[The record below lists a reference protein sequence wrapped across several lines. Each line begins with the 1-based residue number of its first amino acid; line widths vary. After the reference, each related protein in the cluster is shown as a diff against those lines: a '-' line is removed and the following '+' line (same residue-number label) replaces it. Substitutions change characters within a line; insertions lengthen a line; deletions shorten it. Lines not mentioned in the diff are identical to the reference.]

1 VSTPLSPTAEVPT
14 AEVPASEAVASE
26 APASEERAE
35 QATLRFPAGFLWGA
49 STAAYQ
55 IEGAASADGRGPS
68 IWDTF
73 SHTPGRVRN
82 GDTGDVAVDHYHR
95 YAEDI
100 ALLAALGVKAYRF
113 SVSWPRVQ
121 PDGRGPVNQR
131 GLDFY
136 RRLVDTLAEH
146 GIEPV
151 VTLYHWDLP
160 QALQDDGGWA
170 NRETA
175 ARFADY
181 AATVAGALGDRVQNW
196 TTLNE
201 PWCSAFLGY
210 AIGVHA
216 PGIADPRLAFR
227 AAHHLLLGH
236 GLAAHAVRAETLSA
250 ARVSLVLNPAPVV
263 PASDSPA
270 DIDAARRVDAV
281 QNRLWLDA
289 VLRGHYPEDL
299 PRDAARWTGW
309 DFVRP
314 GDEHVI
320 AAPLDMLGVNYYQPI
335 TVAAGEPGD
344 PAAHP
349 GTAGTR
355 PLPQPGPRTAMDW
368 QIEPRGLV
376 DVLVRIHSD
385 YPRLP
390 LLVTENGAAFNDRV
404 GPDGRVH
411 DADRIQFLDGHVR
424 AAHAALQRGV
434 DLRGF
439 FVWSFLD
446 NFEWAEG
453 YAKRFGLVYV
463 DYASQR
469 RILKDSGYWFRDVV
483 ARNGVA

>member
-1 VSTPLSPTAEVPT
+1 MSTPISPGTAVT
-14 AEVPASEAVASE
+14 ASSEAAV
-26 APASEERAE
+26 
-35 QATLRFPAGFLWGA
+35 LRFPTDFLWGA
-49 STAAYQ
+49 ATAAYQ
-55 IEGAASADGRGPS
+55 IEGAAGVDGRGLS

-73 SHTPGRVRN
+73 SHTPGRVHN

-95 YAEDI
+95 YPEDF
-100 ALLAALGVKAYRF
+100 ALLASLGVRAYRF

-121 PDGRGPVNQR
+121 PDGRGPANQR

-136 RRLVDTLAEH
+136 RRLVDTLVEH

-160 QALQDDGGWA
+160 QALQDDGGWVT
-170 NRETA
+170 RDTA

-181 AATVAGALGDRVQNW
+181 GAIMAGALGDRVRHW

-210 AIGVHA
+210 ASGKHA
-216 PGIADPRLAFR
+216 PGIADPAQAFP
-227 AAHHLLLGH
+227 AVHHLLLGH
-236 GLAAHAVRAETLSA
+236 GLATHAIRAATMSRA
-250 ARVSLVLNPAPVV
+250 QVSLVLNPAPVTA
-263 PASDSPA
+263 ASDRPA

-281 QNRLWLDA
+281 QNRLFLDA
-289 VLRGHYPEDL
+289 VLRGHYPADL
-299 PRDAARWTGW
+299 MADAARWTRW

-314 GDEHVI
+314 GDDHVI
-320 AAPLDMLGVNYYQPI
+320 ATPLDMLGVNYYQPLR
-335 TVAAGEPGD
+335 VAAGEDGAD
-344 PAAHP
+344 NHP

-355 PLPQPGPRTAMDW
+355 MLPPPGARTAMDW
-368 QIEPRGLV
+368 EIEPRGLL
-376 DVLVRIHSD
+376 DLLLRIHTG

-390 LLVTENGAAFNDRV
+390 LVVTENGAAFDDRV
-404 GPDGRVH
+404 APDGRVH
-411 DADRIQFLDGHVR
+411 DTERIHFLDGHLR
-424 AAHAALQRGV
+424 AAHAAIERGV

-469 RILKDSGYWFRDVV
+469 RILKDSGYWFQDVLSH
-483 ARNGVA
+483 GGILGDPPLGDG

>member
-1 VSTPLSPTAEVPT
+1 VSTPVSP
-14 AEVPASEAVASE
+14 PADVASADE
-26 APASEERAE
+26 TAM
-35 QATLRFPAGFLWGA
+35 LRFPADFVWGVA
-49 STAAYQ
+49 TAAYQ
-55 IEGAASADGRGPS
+55 IEGAAAADGRGPS

-73 SHTPGRVRN
+73 SHTPGRVRS
-82 GDTGDVAVDHYHR
+82 GDTGDVAADHYHR
-95 YAEDI
+95 YAEDV
-100 ALLAALGVKAYRF
+100 ALLAALGVRAYRF

-121 PDGRGPVNQR
+121 PDGRGQANQR

-136 RRLVDTLAEH
+136 RRLVDALVGH

-160 QALQDDGGWA
+160 QALQDGGGWVA
-170 NRETA
+170 RDTA

-181 AATVAGALGDRVQNW
+181 ASAVAGALGDRVRHW

-210 AIGVHA
+210 ATGAHA
-216 PGIADPRLAFR
+216 PGIADPAMAFP

-236 GLAAHAVRAETLSA
+236 GLAAHAIRAATLSQA
-250 ARVSLVLNPAPVV
+250 QVSLVLNPAPVIA
-263 PASDSPA
+263 ASDRPA
-270 DIDAARRVDAV
+270 DLDAARRVDAV
-281 QNRLWLDA
+281 QNRLFLDP
-289 VLRGHYPEDL
+289 VLRGHYPDDL
-299 PRDAARWTGW
+299 PADAARWTRW

-320 AAPLDMLGVNYYQPI
+320 AAPLDMLGVNYYQPMRV
-335 TVAAGEPGD
+335 TAGGPGEP
-344 PAAHP
+344 PHP
-349 GTAGTR
+349 GTAETR
-355 PLPQPGPRTAMDW
+355 LLPPPGARTAMDW
-368 QIEPRGLV
+368 EIEPQGLL
-376 DVLVRIHSD
+376 DVLLRIHSG
-385 YPRLP
+385 YRPVP
-390 LLVTENGAAFNDRV
+390 LLVTENGAAFDDRV

-411 DADRIQFLDGHVR
+411 DADRIRFLDGHVH
-424 AAHAALQRGV
+424 AAHAALERGV

-463 DYASQR
+463 DYPSQR

-483 ARNGVA
+483 ASGGVPPRPLPGPG

>member
-1 VSTPLSPTAEVPT
+1 VSTPVTPTADVAGV
-14 AEVPASEAVASE
+14 AEPEL
-26 APASEERAE
+26 
-35 QATLRFPAGFLWGA
+35 LRFPADFLWGTA
-49 STAAYQ
+49 TAAYQ
-55 IEGAASADGRGPS
+55 IEGAARADGRGPS

-73 SHTPGRVRN
+73 SHTPGRVQN
-82 GDTGDVAVDHYHR
+82 GDNGDVAVDHYHR

-100 ALLAALGVKAYRF
+100 ALLAALGVRAYRF

-136 RRLVDTLAEH
+136 RRLVETLAGH

-160 QALQDDGGWA
+160 QALQNGGGWLA
-170 NRETA
+170 RDTA

-181 AATVAGALGDRVQNW
+181 AATVAGALGDQDAQW

-210 AIGVHA
+210 AVGQHA
-216 PGIADPRLAFR
+216 PGIADPAMAFR

-236 GLAAHAVRAETLSA
+236 GLAAHAIRAATLSRA
-250 ARVSLVLNPAPVV
+250 QVSLVLNPAPVT
-263 PASDSPA
+263 PASDRPA
-270 DIDAARRVDAV
+270 DLDAARRVDAV
-281 QNRLWLDA
+281 QNRLFLDP
-289 VLRGHYPEDL
+289 VLRGHYPADL
-299 PRDAARWTGW
+299 AADTAHWTNG

-320 AAPLDMLGVNYYQPI
+320 ATPLDMLGVNYYQPLR
-335 TVAAGEPGD
+335 VAAG
-344 PAAHP
+344 AAGEYGHP

-355 PLPQPGPRTAMDW
+355 MLPPPGARTAMDW
-368 QIEPRGLV
+368 EIEPRGLV
-376 DVLVRIHSD
+376 EVLERIHAD
-385 YPRLP
+385 YPRVP
-390 LLVTENGAAFNDRV
+390 LVVTENGAAFDDRI
-404 GPDGRVH
+404 GPDGRIH
-411 DADRIQFLDGHVR
+411 DADRIRFLDGHVR
-424 AAHAALQRGV
+424 AAHTAIERGV

-469 RILKDSGYWFRDVV
+469 RILKDSGYWFRDVI
-483 ARNGVA
+483 ARGGVLVGSRPGDG

>member
-1 VSTPLSPTAEVPT
+1 MSTPGSPTADV
-14 AEVPASEAVASE
+14 AGAVQTE
-26 APASEERAE
+26 L
-35 QATLRFPAGFLWGA
+35 LRFPADFLWGTA
-49 STAAYQ
+49 TAAYQ
-55 IEGAASADGRGPS
+55 IEGAARADGRGPS

-73 SHTPGRVRN
+73 SHTPGRVHD
-82 GDTGDVAVDHYHR
+82 GDNGDVAVDHYHR
-95 YAEDI
+95 YPEDV
-100 ALLAALGVKAYRF
+100 ALLAALGVRAYRF

-121 PDGRGPVNQR
+121 PDGRGPANQR

-136 RRLVDTLAEH
+136 RRLVDALAAH

-170 NRETA
+170 TRETA
-175 ARFADY
+175 TRFADY
-181 AATVAGALGDRVQNW
+181 AATVAAALGDRVQHW
-196 TTLNE
+196 STLNE

-210 AIGVHA
+210 AAGTHA
-216 PGIADPRLAFR
+216 PGIADPAQAFR

-236 GLAAHAVRAETLSA
+236 GLATHAVRAATLSRA
-250 ARVSLVLNPAPVV
+250 QVSLVLNPAPVTA
-263 PASDSPA
+263 ASDRPA
-270 DIDAARRVDAV
+270 DLDAARRVDAV
-281 QNRLWLDA
+281 QNRLFLDP

-299 PRDAARWTGW
+299 PANAARWTRW

-320 AAPLDMLGVNYYQPI
+320 AAPLDMLGVNYYQPLR
-335 TVAAGEPGD
+335 VAAAGPDAPG
-344 PAAHP
+344 HP

-355 PLPQPGPRTAMDW
+355 ILPPPGARTAMDW
-368 QIEPRGLV
+368 EIEPQGLV
-376 DVLVRIHSD
+376 DLLVRIHSG
-385 YPRLP
+385 YPRVP
-390 LLVTENGAAFNDRV
+390 LVVTENGAAFDDRI

-411 DADRIQFLDGHVR
+411 DADRIRFLDGHVR
-424 AAHAALQRGV
+424 AAHTAIERGV

-463 DYASQR
+463 DYPSQR
-469 RILKDSGYWFRDVV
+469 RILKDSGYWFQGVV
-483 ARNGVA
+483 ARGGVPADPPAGG